1 MNENIVLNLKV
12 VPNSSH
18 FKIVEF
24 DEEKNFLKI
33 KTKNKP
39 EKNLANIELIK
50 ELSKIFGEIKII
62 SGHNSRNKKILTSKQ
77 GLQNLKKLLQSSNKK
92 NSNFV

>member
-1 MNENIVLNLKV
+1 MNENIVLNLKII
-12 VPNSSH
+12 PNSSH

-33 KTKNKP
+33 KIKSRPQKGQA
-39 EKNLANIELIK
+39 NLELVK

-62 SGHNSRNKKILTSKQ
+62 SGQNSRNKKILTSKQ
-77 GLQNLKKLLQSSNKK
+77 GLQKIKLLQATTKL
-92 NSNFV
+92 